1 MIALCKNEI
10 LCSFKDLI
18 QFQELYSL
26 FKRQNPDTDSTEL
39 FDQGAIFLLVY
50 LLNKIKL
57 QNLDI
62 MCIPVEDLFNS
73 FIKFNNG
80 ETANLDLSISKNIDS
95 FQIIFNI
102 KEGTVDTTL
111 NDDLSKFKLT
121 QLLSSIQINTI

>member
-10 LCSFKDLI
+10 LCSFKDLT